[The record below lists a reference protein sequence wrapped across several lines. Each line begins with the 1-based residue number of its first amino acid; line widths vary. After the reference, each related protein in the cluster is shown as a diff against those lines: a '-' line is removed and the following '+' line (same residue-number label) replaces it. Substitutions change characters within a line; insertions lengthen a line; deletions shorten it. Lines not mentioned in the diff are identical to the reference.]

1 MRVRN
6 PLKFAEVVLGEWLG
20 WDRKEIDRHIA
31 RGENQQVHFD
41 RKIPIHIT
49 YFTATVT
56 EQGELVTRSDIY
68 GHDRRL
74 MAALN
79 GAEPVFD
86 DLSDAEL
93 VTSDIQAIPVLPG
106 KKKKKTR
113 IVINEDEPTVIVD
126 KKKKRGDQPATKR

>member
-1 MRVRN
+1 MH
-6 PLKFAEVVLGEWLG
+6 FA
-20 WDRKEIDRHIA
+20 
-31 RGENQQVHFD
+31 
-41 RKIPIHIT
+41 RKIQIHIT

-93 VTSDIQAIPVLPG
+93 VTSDIQDIPVLPG
-106 KKKKKTR
+106 KKKKRTR
-113 IVINEDEPTVIVD
+113 IVVNEDEPGVNII
-126 KKKKRGDQPATKR
+126 KPKKKRLDSTSTKR